1 MLIVDAERVTDLV
14 TQLLDALGEDTGRP
28 GLHRT
33 PQRVAELYQD
43 LYRGVGVDPMSVLTS
58 ATPME
63 STPDDRGDLVALRGI
78 DFTSICEHHLL
89 PFRGV
94 ADVVYR
100 PGSRLLGL
108 GVIAELVHVAA
119 ARPHIQERLGDMIA
133 ASLVDSGVATGSV
146 AVLRA
151 EHGCVAHRGPKLV
164 GSETVT
170 VAARGTLADAPDY
183 GLALSLVGGA
193 G

>member
-1 MLIVDAERVTDLV
+1 MDTEKVADLV
-14 TQLLDALGEDTGRP
+14 IRLLDALGEDTGRP
-28 GLHRT
+28 GLRRT
-33 PQRVAELYQD
+33 PERVAELYQD
-43 LYRGVGVDPMSVLTS
+43 LYRGIGIDPVSVLTS
-58 ATPME
+58 APPLE

-89 PFRGV
+89 PFRGM

-108 GVIAELVHVAA
+108 GVIADLVHIAA
-119 ARPHIQERLGDMIA
+119 ARPQLQERLGDVIA
-133 ASLVDSGVATGSV
+133 GALVDSGVATGAV

-151 EHGCVAHRGPKLV
+151 EHGCVSHRGPRLQ

-170 VAARGTLADAPDY
+170 VAARGTLADTPDY

-193 G
+193 E